1 MYGQT
6 VASTQFDHTGASPHA
21 MEYNGVG
28 DVYNPWCAPDVRTGP
43 LPYKIWGG
51 GVTSKPIV
59 KWSYPDIF

>member
-51 GVTSKPIV
+51 V
-59 KWSYPDIF
+59 